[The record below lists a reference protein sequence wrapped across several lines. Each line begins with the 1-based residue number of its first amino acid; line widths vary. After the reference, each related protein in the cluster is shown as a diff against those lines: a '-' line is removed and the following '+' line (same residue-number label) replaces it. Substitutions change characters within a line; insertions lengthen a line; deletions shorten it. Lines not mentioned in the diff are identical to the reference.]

1 MVTVAYFFD
10 SNIYVFRIAGLFI
23 LAVPFY
29 HLLFFSRWFLKTG
42 ALFLLA
48 IAVAIYYLATRKMQ
62 ADVMFL
68 EVKHKIMSTE
78 ENNKV
83 NRHQLVIG
91 VTSND
96 EASCFPVEIIAY
108 HHKVLD
114 TVGGIPILV
123 TYCSVC
129 RSGRVYSPVV
139 NGNLQ
144 KFRLVGMDQF
154 NAMLEDSASR
164 TWWRQENGE
173 AVAGPL
179 KGMHLTEIPSQQMTL
194 QAWLTEHPAT
204 TIMQADPDF
213 IKEYASLEGF
223 GEGSISNNLEGT
235 SHASWQSKSW
245 VIGIVS
251 GQQARAYDWI
261 GLKSELLIN
270 DTLDNTPLLIAIER
284 DMMSFHVWDRRVDGQ
299 TLEFIKKDSSN
310 FFYDLATGSAWN
322 YSGVCI
328 AGTLTGNRLK
338 NISAYQE
345 FWHSWRTFH
354 PGTTRYEIH

>member
-48 IAVAIYYLATRKMQ
+48 IAVAIYYLATHKMQ

-91 VTSND
+91 VTSTD

-284 DMMSFHVWDRRVDGQ
+284 DMMSFHVWDRRVNGQ

-310 FFYDLATGSAWN
+310 SFNDRATGSAWN
-322 YSGVCI
+322 YSGVCF